1 MLQEKTFETSKKLIF
16 RVYKKPAIN
25 QEEKYKQPNRKK
37 NGKGQNRQFTDKE
50 METANKHVKDAQ
62 FPSHQRRQV

>member
-1 MLQEKTFETSKKLIF
+1 M
-16 RVYKKPAIN
+16 YKKPAIN